1 MDELPELQSDEEV
14 DALLA
19 RLRATIAPPVPHAH
33 AHTPSDS
40 ATDALSDFLSV
51 QGEATTTI
59 ARALK
64 LLAEDVDE
72 LVAEGPRPQDPEGP
86 RAQGPGLSSKASSGA
101 RGRRPP
107 PQRAGVRVGDPGPGA
122 SRSRRE
128 RR

>member
-19 RLRATIAPPVPHAH
+19 RLRATIAPPAPR
-33 AHTPSDS
+33 AHTHTAER

-64 LLAEDVDE
+64 LLAEEVEDVALE
-72 LVAEGPRPQDPEGP
+72 AFQP
-86 RAQGPGLSSKASSGA
+86 AS
-101 RGRRPP
+101 RGRK
-107 PQRAGVRVGDPGPGA
+107 
-122 SRSRRE
+122 RRQ
-128 RR
+128 

>member
-19 RLRATIAPPVPHAH
+19 RLRTTIAPPAPRTHAH
-33 AHTPSDS
+33 RASDP

-64 LLAEDVDE
+64 LLAEEVEDVALE
-72 LVAEGPRPQDPEGP
+72 AGP
-86 RAQGPGLSSKASSGA
+86 RAQGSGHSSKASSGA
-101 RGRRPP
+101 SGLR
-107 PQRAGVRVGDPGPGA
+107 PGA
-122 SRSRRE
+122 FRSRGE

>member
-19 RLRATIAPPVPHAH
+19 RLRATIAPPAPR
-33 AHTPSDS
+33 AHTHTASER

-64 LLAEDVDE
+64 LLAEEVEDVALE
-72 LVAEGPRPQDPEGP
+72 AGQP
-86 RAQGPGLSSKASSGA
+86 AS
-101 RGRRPP
+101 RGRK
-107 PQRAGVRVGDPGPGA
+107 
-122 SRSRRE
+122 RRL
-128 RR
+128 

>member
-33 AHTPSDS
+33 ARTASDS

-59 ARALK
+59 ASALK
-64 LLAEDVDE
+64 LLAEEVEDVALE
-72 LVAEGPRPQDPEGP
+72 AGP
-86 RAQGPGLSSKASSGA
+86 RAQGPGLSSKPGPGA
-101 RGRRPP
+101 RGLGSP

-122 SRSRRE
+122 FQPASRRRK
-128 RR
+128 RRS